1 MAEKREWKGIT
12 INEAMFQGKLLEDPV
27 IVPTAGGNKCAF
39 MKLRTF
45 VNELG
50 ANGQWTEAPSFIPL
64 VVMDPRKVDVVEK
77 YVKAQRELFV
87 RSYFKTWPDGNG
99 NQQHG
104 FVVTQM
110 KLGSKG
116 FNPNKEQPQSP
127 PMPE

>member
-1 MAEKREWKGIT
+1 MAEKKEWKGIT
-12 INEAMFQGKLLEDPV
+12 INEAMFQGKLMEDPV
-27 IVPTAGGNKCAF
+27 IIPGANGNKCAF

-45 VNELG
+45 VNELAG
-50 ANGQWTEAPSFIPL
+50 NGQWTEAPAFIPL
-64 VVMDPRKVDVVEK
+64 VVMDPRKVEVVEK

-87 RSYFKTWPDGNG
+87 RSYFKTWPGGDGST
-99 NQQHG
+99 QHG

-116 FNPNKEQPQSP
+116 FKPNNDQAP